1 MTLIEF
7 LLSVAVVGMVV
18 LQCVILL
25 ELRRIDVLW
34 ALRASRRRRWL
45 HEEQHD

>member
-18 LQCVILL
+18 LECVILVEL
-25 ELRRIDVLW
+25 HTQRHTCALRRS
-34 ALRASRRRRWL
+34 SRRDWAREE
-45 HEEQHD
+45 HEA